1 MAERRRGQAGVES
14 SAAAV
19 SPAEASAPAEASVP
33 EALVPVAA
41 PASAGPAG
49 GASVAAWRPTDAA
62 RASDPTAEARAGD
75 LTAEAR
81 AGDPTAEAL
90 APLRD
95 RIDAIDQEIVALLNE
110 RAQIARRIGRVKQ
123 VTGRRTVRD
132 AAREAQVLE
141 HVTSASAGLF
151 PEPELVALYRKL
163 IAATRRVQHAQ
174 KRESRRQ
181 ESGESSA
188 D

>member
-1 MAERRRGQAGVES
+1 MGDRRRARTGAEPPARAEPPAG
-14 SAAAV
+14 
-19 SPAEASAPAEASVP
+19 
-33 EALVPVAA
+33 AA
-41 PASAGPAG
+41 P
-49 GASVAAWRPTDAA
+49 T
-62 RASDPTAEARAGD
+62 GD
-75 LTAEAR
+75 S
-81 AGDPTAEAL
+81 TAEAL

-110 RAQIARRIGRVKQ
+110 RAQIALEIGRVKQ

-151 PEPELVALYRKL
+151 PEPELVGLYRKL

-174 KRESRRQ
+174 KRDRRTDEAAESP
-181 ESGESSA
+181 E

>member
-1 MAERRRGQAGVES
+1 MAERRR
-14 SAAAV
+14 
-19 SPAEASAPAEASVP
+19 
-33 EALVPVAA
+33 
-41 PASAGPAG
+41 
-49 GASVAAWRPTDAA
+49 
-62 RASDPTAEARAGD
+62 ARAG
-75 LTAEAR
+75 AEPPSGAEPP
-81 AGDPTAEAL
+81 AGSVPTGDPNATAL

-110 RAQIARRIGRVKQ
+110 RAQIALEIGRVKQ

-174 KRESRRQ
+174 KRVERCAGQPDGAAESA
-181 ESGESSA
+181 A

>member
-1 MAERRRGQAGVES
+1 MGERRRVRA
-14 SAAAV
+14 SAAP
-19 SPAEASAPAEASVP
+19 PAGAEP
-33 EALVPVAA
+33 
-41 PASAGPAG
+41 SAGAVP
-49 GASVAAWRPTDAA
+49 P
-62 RASDPTAEARAGD
+62 GD
-75 LTAEAR
+75 R
-81 AGDPTAEAL
+81 TAEAL

-110 RAQIARRIGRVKQ
+110 RAQIALEIGRIKE

-151 PEPELVALYRKL
+151 PEPELVGLYRKL

-174 KRESRRQ
+174 KRDRRPDGAAES
-181 ESGESSA
+181 A
-188 D
+188 TD